1 MGVTKVGFY
10 GHVRQYHN
18 LRAEID
24 QAIHDVLESGT
35 YVLGPQ
41 VAKFEEELAR
51 YMGTK
56 EAVGV
61 NSGTDALW
69 LTFVALGIGPGDEVI
84 TVSNTFFATA
94 EAIWLAGATPIFVD
108 SDPKTRNIDVA
119 KINMAITS
127 RTKAIVPVH
136 LYGLAADMPALAR
149 IARANN
155 LLVIED
161 CAQAV
166 GARGDHFAIGELSDA
181 VCLSFIIQKN
191 LGCFGDGGAVVTN
204 NRDLATSLRKLR
216 NHGSL
221 KRSYHS
227 IGYNSRL
234 DELHAAVLRVK
245 LKHVDAW
252 SELRRKH
259 ASEYNALL
267 ANSRLILP
275 YTPPGYEHVYH
286 LYVIECDDRDDLQ
299 AYLASRDIVA
309 LTHYPIAIHQQE
321 GFPWGRGA
329 RVVDSLTVT
338 EQSAARVLSLP
349 MYPELTRP
357 ELQYTAE
364 AIQSWAESHD
374 TMVRGAR

>member
-1 MGVTKVGFY
+1 MVVTKVGFY
-10 GHVRQYHN
+10 GHVRQYHD

-41 VAKFEEELAR
+41 AAKFEEELAR

-94 EAIWLAGATPIFVD
+94 EAIWLAGATPVFVD

-119 KINMAITS
+119 KINMAITP

-136 LYGLAADMPALAR
+136 LYGLAADMPAVAR

-166 GARGDHFAIGELSDA
+166 GARGDHFAIGELSGA

-286 LYVIECDDRDDLQ
+286 LYVIECNDRDDLQ

>member
-1 MGVTKVGFY
+1 
-10 GHVRQYHN
+10 
-18 LRAEID
+18 
-24 QAIHDVLESGT
+24 
-35 YVLGPQ
+35 
-41 VAKFEEELAR
+41 
-51 YMGTK
+51 
-56 EAVGV
+56 
-61 NSGTDALW
+61 
-69 LTFVALGIGPGDEVI
+69 
-84 TVSNTFFATA
+84 
-94 EAIWLAGATPIFVD
+94 
-108 SDPKTRNIDVA
+108 
-119 KINMAITS
+119 
-127 RTKAIVPVH
+127 
-136 LYGLAADMPALAR
+136 
-149 IARANN
+149 
-155 LLVIED
+155 
-161 CAQAV
+161 
-166 GARGDHFAIGELSDA
+166 
-181 VCLSFIIQKN
+181 
-191 LGCFGDGGAVVTN
+191 
-204 NRDLATSLRKLR
+204 
-216 NHGSL
+216 L

-245 LKHVDAW
+245 LKQVDAW

-259 ASEYNALL
+259 ASEYNTLL

-299 AYLASRDIVA
+299 AYLASRGIVA